1 MARAT
6 MPGKMADRM
15 ISSQT
20 SALSAVVQPR
30 HRRKIMPFLILAGAA
45 IRLKDVRA
53 SFLYAKSERPGL
65 RENCGTP
72 AV

>member
-30 HRRKIMPFLILAGAA
+30 HRRKI
-45 IRLKDVRA
+45 KDVRA
-53 SFLYAKSERPGL
+53 SLLYAKSERPGL